1 MRHCHLLHLP
11 LIPATV
17 VPEARSIISPQA
29 RHGTLVAHP
38 VQVERP
44 GGSLM
49 AKRRF
54 DPVRLLLRAGL
65 AVALV
70 LAGLLTL
77 ACIDA
82 NWRFAHLEAAA
93 PARVFSA
100 PFVLADGVAVARD
113 DLQERLSRLGY
124 RRIDGH
130 PSTPGG
136 YSVRFLALEIFFN
149 AFDSPPRQV

>member
-1 MRHCHLLHLP
+1 
-11 LIPATV
+11 
-17 VPEARSIISPQA
+17 
-29 RHGTLVAHP
+29 
-38 VQVERP
+38 
-44 GGSLM
+44 M
-49 AKRRF
+49 ASVRRF

-93 PARVFSA
+93 PARVFSS

-113 DLQERLSRLGY
+113 DLQERLARLGY
-124 RRIDGH
+124 RKIDGH
-130 PSTPGG
+130 PSTPASIPSASGRWR
-136 YSVRFLALEIFFN
+136 S
-149 AFDSPPRQV
+149 S